1 MQYLVS
7 RTSTV
12 YNDDI
17 KPCDGAYKISV
28 PYWDIRT
35 CTEEHFDTVI
45 AKKYSP
51 FRKWREDGHSHCRV
65 TLGHKSN
72 PNGKYIARRLEDIE
86 AWAIDFYTLDEL
98 DGFIAMHGECILG
111 LSSDNLIDEA
121 RRTIEIYDRY
131 RE

>member
-7 RTSTV
+7 RTSTA

-17 KPCDGAYKISV
+17 KPCDGACQISV

-51 FRKWREDGHSHCRV
+51 FRKWREDGHSHCRI
-65 TLGHKSN
+65 TPGHMTS
-72 PNGKYIARRLEDIE
+72 PNGKYIARRLKDIKV
-86 AWAIDFYTLDEL
+86 WAIDFNTLEEL
-98 DGFIAMHGECILG
+98 DRFIAMQGDCILR
-111 LSSDNLIDEA
+111 LSSEHLIDEA
-121 RRTIEIYDRY
+121 RRAIEIYDGY
-131 RE
+131 RG